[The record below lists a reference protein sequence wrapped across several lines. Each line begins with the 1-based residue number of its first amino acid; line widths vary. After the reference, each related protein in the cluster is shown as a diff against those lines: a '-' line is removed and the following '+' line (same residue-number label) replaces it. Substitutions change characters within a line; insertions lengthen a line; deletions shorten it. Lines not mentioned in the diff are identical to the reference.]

1 MPASD
6 LDSQEDSQGA
16 SAGKGEHRP
25 DIATIT
31 AQILRCMLSVASLPV
46 SAVQAAIG
54 AVADRCNYGL
64 ELSALEGHPG
74 LGGECTLSPVSV
86 ASCSV
91 PLVSLADK
99 NSSPIQSVQIWRWE
113 VRDMETMLP
122 KESMEKLRSRR
133 LEREQASS
141 DALALFKSLPAEEQT
156 ALLTSRKRSRPS
168 ANSAAGPSA
177 EKPSSSTGEPK
188 KSKGARSRSKKQ
200 PEVIVLSDQ
209 EDIEEG
215 SSKVSNT
222 DSKVDSET
230 TKSKKESAPSSVS
243 FLGAE
248 VVRSKFLTLAEMLRC
263 LPFQSTNDGESRAK
277 EQEKQAKEEQKRA
290 RIEAREQKKAE
301 REAKEAKKRAERE
314 RAEQVSHLGNLLSSF

>member
-1 MPASD
+1 MCC
-6 LDSQEDSQGA
+6 
-16 SAGKGEHRP
+16 RP
-25 DIATIT
+25 
-31 AQILRCMLSVASLPV
+31 QISCVNLR
-46 SAVQAAIG
+46 QDYHIE
-54 AVADRCNYGL
+54 R
-64 ELSALEGHPG
+64 
-74 LGGECTLSPVSV
+74 
-86 ASCSV
+86 
-91 PLVSLADK
+91 
-99 NSSPIQSVQIWRWE
+99 
-113 VRDMETMLP
+113 ET
-122 KESMEKLRSRR
+122 RR
-133 LEREQASS
+133 LS
-141 DALALFKSLPAEEQT
+141 
-156 ALLTSRKRSRPS
+156 
-168 ANSAAGPSA
+168 
-177 EKPSSSTGEPK
+177 SSSTGEPK